1 MERKRRLKR
10 KLPFILFIAGCL
22 LLFAGALLVAGE
34 LWLKLSGRLAGLEGN
49 VGEAGEPLN
58 AMTVLL
64 LGVDARPGEKVAR
77 TDTIIV
83 AHVEPDAN
91 RLSLLSI
98 PRDTRVN
105 IPRHGMDKINA
116 ANVYGGPEL
125 VSRVVSDLIGMPV
138 QYYALT
144 NWEGFKDIVDTL
156 GGVTIEVEKPMQYY
170 DPTDGPEYAI
180 DLKPGVQRLDGRKA
194 LQYVRYRNDA
204 LGDISRTERQLKFLK
219 ALAQEMMRAGTL
231 LKLPKLVPQINKS
244 LDTNLGLRQ
253 MISLAGVAKNFDQ
266 MEIVTQTL
274 PGHFLQLGGLSYWA
288 VDPQQAKKVAFN
300 LFKDG
305 QVTKVVE
312 GPSVNEGAYGKK
324 ALALKA
330 PEKQPAG
337 QQAVPPQSQA
347 RPDIPV
353 SGGGSGSEPDSGT
366 KTKITERSAGNEK
379 KEAGKEKKDAEQ
391 GSGSTAGPPAGSGQA
406 AGNLGAIPAP
416 QNDEQKPD
424 GTSGASEVPG
434 EDNRSEQISDQ
445 PVSVRTR
452 IIN

>member
-1 MERKRRLKR
+1 MEQKRRLKR
-10 KLPFILFIAGCL
+10 KLPFVLFIVGCL

-34 LWLKLSGRLAGLEGN
+34 LWLKLSGRPAGLEGN
-49 VGEAGEPLN
+49 DGEAQEPLN

-138 QYYALT
+138 PYYALT

-156 GGVTIEVEKPMQYY
+156 GGVTIDVEKPMNYY
-170 DPTDGPEYAI
+170 DPTDGPAYAI
-180 DLKPGVQRLDGRKA
+180 NLKPGVQRLDGGKA
-194 LQYVRYRNDA
+194 LGYVRYRNDA

-219 ALAQEMMRAGTL
+219 ALAQETMRAGTL

-244 LDTNLGLRQ
+244 LDTNLGAKQ
-253 MISLAGVAKNFDQ
+253 MFSLARVAKNFDR

-274 PGHFLQLGGLSYWA
+274 PGHFLERGGLSYWA
-288 VDPQQAKKVAFN
+288 VDPQEAKKVALS

-312 GPSVNEGAYGKK
+312 GPSVNEDAYGRE
-324 ALALKA
+324 AVALKPPVKPPSDQQAA
-330 PEKQPAG
+330 PSQPPAG
-337 QQAVPPQSQA
+337 PAVPVP
-347 RPDIPV
+347 
-353 SGGGSGSEPDSGT
+353 GGKSGSGPDGNSKPDNGAKN
-366 KTKITERSAGNEK
+366 KTAENSPGN
-379 KEAGKEKKDAEQ
+379 EKKDAEKV
-391 GSGSTAGPPAGSGQA
+391 SGSAAKPPAGSGQGT
-406 AGNLGAIPAP
+406 AGNLGVIPAP
-416 QNDEQKPD
+416 PNGGQKPD
-424 GTSGASEVPG
+424 GTSGGGEVPV
-434 EDNRSEQISDQ
+434 EDGRSQQPSDQ
-445 PVSVRTR
+445 PVSIK

>member
-1 MERKRRLKR
+1 LERKRRLKR

-22 LLFAGALLVAGE
+22 LLFAGVLLVAGE
-34 LWLKLSGRLAGLEGN
+34 LWLKLSGRPVGLEGN
-49 VGEAGEPLN
+49 LGEAGEPLN
-58 AMTVLL
+58 SMTVLL

-125 VSRVVSDLIGMPV
+125 VSQVVSDLIGVPV

-219 ALAQEMMRAGTL
+219 ALAQEIMQADTL
-231 LKLPKLVPQINKS
+231 LKLPKLVPQINQS
-244 LDTNLGLRQ
+244 LDTNLGLKQ
-253 MISLAGVAKNFDQ
+253 MISLARVAKNFDQ

-288 VDPQQAKKVAFN
+288 VDPQQAKKVAFS

-312 GPSVNEGAYGKK
+312 GPSVNEDAYGKE

-330 PEKQPAG
+330 PDKQAAG
-337 QQAVPPQSQA
+337 QPTVPPQSQA

-353 SGGGSGSEPDSGT
+353 SDGQRGSGPDSEA
-366 KTKITERSAGNEK
+366 KTKITERPAGDEKKDAGNEK
-379 KEAGKEKKDAEQ
+379 KEAEK
-391 GSGSTAGPPAGSGQA
+391 GSGSTAEPPAGRDQA
-406 AGNLGAIPAP
+406 TGNLGAIPAP
-416 QNDEQKPD
+416 QNGGQKPG
-424 GTSGASEVPG
+424 GTSGGGEVPV
-434 EDNRSEQISDQ
+434 EDNRSKQISEQ
-445 PVSVRTR
+445 PVSVRIR